1 MAEVTAHLRRAVVD
15 DTARLLEWV
24 NDPKGRQAS
33 FQSEPITSE
42 DHQAWFT
49 ARLGDSN
56 TLIWL
61 LEVDGFSCGMVR
73 LERAEQSA
81 MLSYLIASPYRE
93 RGLAAWIRPDN
104 NASICALERAGF
116 QPKPRRQIGYVTCT
130 ELSHEDWLAR
140 NREIAFPSGD
150 RRDERQPQSVSVKT
164 GRILMIF

>member
-1 MAEVTAHLRRAVVD
+1 MAEATAHLRRADVD

-24 NDPKGRQAS
+24 NDPKVRQAS
-33 FQSEPITSE
+33 FQSEPITLE
-42 DHQAWFT
+42 EHQAWFT

-81 MLSYLIASPYRE
+81 TLSYLIASPYRE
-93 RGLAAWIRPDN
+93 RGLAAIMLRLALVELNSIWPGVQVAAWIRPDN

-116 QPKPRRQIGYVTCT
+116 QRET
-130 ELSHEDWLAR
+130 EASDWLCYMH
-140 NREIAFPSGD
+140 
-150 RRDERQPQSVSVKT
+150 
-164 GRILMIF
+164 RIES